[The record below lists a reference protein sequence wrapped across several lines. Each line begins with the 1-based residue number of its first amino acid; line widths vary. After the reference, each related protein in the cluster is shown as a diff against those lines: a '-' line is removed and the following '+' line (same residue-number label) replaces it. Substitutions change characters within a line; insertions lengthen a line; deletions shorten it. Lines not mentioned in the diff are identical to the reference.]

1 MRLTVFQSFRG
12 MLFSLVLLAVL
23 PALGII
29 LHNGLAS
36 RDDAVLHARQELVR
50 IVTALAGAQLRTT
63 DVTRQT
69 LATLSIMDEVRS
81 HNVQACAAIFSRIL
95 LHNPLYTNMAL
106 TTPDGEIVA
115 SAMPMVF
122 ASLAD
127 RRHFKEALRTKAF
140 APGEYIVSRA
150 TAVASFPFA
159 YPILD
164 ERGEVSGVLTVA
176 LDLSKFHSFFAGEHL
191 PDGSFLGIADH
202 EGRRIFR
209 SHVDQSFPLG
219 SFISPGAWKAAQE
232 GGESGAFVSSGSDG
246 LSRISAFHK
255 IRLERDAPAYM
266 TIFIGMPE
274 ASVGADARRAM
285 RTGLVLSACAVVL
298 ALAMAW
304 GAERLFFMPR
314 IRALV
319 MAAERFRTGD
329 YGTPTGVNHDAGELG
344 LLASALDRMAQER
357 RIAADELRAAKDAA
371 EDASRS
377 KSEFLANMSHEIRT
391 PLNGVLG
398 MLQLL
403 ESSRPSAEQREY
415 VETAIRST
423 NRLTRLLSDIL
434 DLSRIESNKLVI
446 QEENFAVG
454 DVRQSVL
461 DIFGAPARE
470 KGLRLDVRMDPR
482 IPAHLFGD
490 EARLRQILFNLVGN
504 AIKFTPH
511 GFVDVNFALVSSPGD
526 SPCQIRCTVADTGV
540 GIPGER
546 LKDIFEP
553 FIQVEGSSVRTH
565 QGAGLGLAIVRRLVD
580 LMHGQLGIE
589 SIPGEG
595 TTVGVTLPFAIGSAP
610 ARARHMQGQD
620 DFAGCRILLVEDD
633 DVNRMAMERILGKLD
648 CTVLGAGN
656 GREALDVLG
665 REKVDLVFMD
675 VQMPVMDGMEATRV
689 IREELKLSVPVVAMT
704 AYAMAGDRERFL
716 RSGMDDY
723 VSKPVDME
731 RLRQVIAANASRAPS
746 S

>member
-1 MRLTVFQSFRG
+1 MRLAFFQSFRG

-29 LHNGLAS
+29 LHNGLVS
-36 RDDAVLHARQELVR
+36 RDDAVLHARQELAR
-50 IVTALAGAQLRTT
+50 IVTALAGAQQRTT

-69 LATLSIMDEVRS
+69 LATLAIMDEVR
-81 HNVQACAAIFSRIL
+81 NQDIIACSAIFSRIL
-95 LHNPLYTNMAL
+95 LHNPLYTNITL
-106 TTPDGEIVA
+106 TDPSGDILV
-115 SAMPMVF
+115 SAMPMTF
-122 ASLAD
+122 PSLAD
-127 RRHFKEALRTKAF
+127 RKHFKDALRTKVF
-140 APGEYIVSRA
+140 SPGEYIVSRA

-164 ERGEVSGVLTVA
+164 ELGEVSGVLTVA

-202 EGRRIFR
+202 EGRRLFR
-209 SHVDQSFPLG
+209 SFVDGSFPLG
-219 SFISPGAWKAAQE
+219 AFISPSAWKRAQE
-232 GGESGAFVSSGSDG
+232 GGESGVFVTQGSDG

-255 IRLERDAPAYM
+255 IRLERDTPAYM

-274 ASVGADARRAM
+274 AAIGVDARKAM
-285 RTGLVLSACAVVL
+285 ETGLVLSACAAVL
-298 ALAMAW
+298 ALVMAW
-304 GAERLFFMPR
+304 VAERTFFMPR

-329 YGTPTGVNHDAGELG
+329 YCTLTGVNHDAGELG
-344 LLASALDRMAQER
+344 LLASALDRMAHER
-357 RIAADELRAAKDAA
+357 QVAVDELRAAKDAA

-403 ESSRPSAEQREY
+403 ESTSPRAEQREY

-423 NRLTRLLSDIL
+423 NRLSRLLSDIL

-446 QEENFAVG
+446 QEDSFVVA
-454 DVRQSVL
+454 DVRQSIL
-461 DIFGAPARE
+461 DIFGVPARE
-470 KGLRLDVRMDPR
+470 KGVRLEVRVDPR
-482 IPAHLFGD
+482 IPANLFGD

-504 AIKFTPH
+504 AIKFTPQ
-511 GFVDVNFALVSSPGD
+511 GLVDVNFALVSSPGD
-526 SPCQIRCTVADTGV
+526 FPCQVRCTVTDTGA

-553 FIQVEGSSVRTH
+553 FIQVEGSCVRTH

-580 LMHGQLGIE
+580 LMHGQLSIE
-589 SIPGEG
+589 STPGAG
-595 TTVGVTLPFAIGSAP
+595 TTVGVTLPFAVGFAP
-610 ARARHMQGQD
+610 ARARGLAAEE
-620 DFAGCRILLVEDD
+620 DFGGCRILLVEDD
-633 DVNRMAMERILGKLD
+633 SVNRMAMERILGKLG
-648 CTVLGAGN
+648 CIVLSASN
-656 GREALDVLG
+656 GREALDMLG

-675 VQMPVMDGMEATRV
+675 VQMPVMDGLEATRI
-689 IREELKLSVPVVAMT
+689 IREELQLSVPIVAMT
-704 AYAMAGDRERFL
+704 AYSMAGDRERFL

-723 VSKPVDME
+723 VSKPVDMA
-731 RLRQVIAANASRAPS
+731 RLRQVIASNLSRQTEP
-746 S
+746 

>member
-1 MRLTVFQSFRG
+1 MRLFQSFRG

-29 LHNGLAS
+29 IYNGLMS

-50 IVTALAGAQLRTT
+50 IVTALAAAQVRTS

-69 LATLSIMDEVRS
+69 LATLAIMDEVR
-81 HNVQACAAIFSRIL
+81 NQDIPACAAIFGRIL
-95 LHNPLYTNMAL
+95 LHNPLYTNIAL
-106 TTPDGEIVA
+106 TTRTGDILT
-115 SAMPMVF
+115 SAVPMTF
-122 ASLAD
+122 PSLAD
-127 RRHFKEALRTKAF
+127 RRHFKDALRTKAF
-140 APGEYIVSRA
+140 SPGEYIVSRA
-150 TAVASFPFA
+150 TALSSFPFA

-164 ERGEVSGVLTVA
+164 DQGEVSAVLTVA
-176 LDLSKFHSFFAGEHL
+176 LDLSKFRSFFDGQNL
-191 PDGSFLGIADH
+191 PEGSFLGIADR

-209 SHVDQSFPLG
+209 SFVDDAFPLG
-219 SFISPGAWKAAQE
+219 SFISPGAWKEAQQ
-232 GGESGAFVSSGSDG
+232 GGESGAFVSTGSDG

-255 IRLERDAPAYM
+255 IRLDRDDPAYM

-274 ASVGADARRAM
+274 AAVGADARRAM
-285 RTGLVLSACAVVL
+285 GTGLILSACAAVL
-298 ALAMAW
+298 ALTMAW
-304 GAERLFFMPR
+304 VAERAFFMPR

-329 YGTPTGVNHDAGELG
+329 YGTPTGVSHDAGELG
-344 LLASALDRMAQER
+344 LLASALDRMALESQ
-357 RIAADELRAAKDAA
+357 IALDELRAAKDAA

-403 ESSRPSAEQREY
+403 ESTRPSAEQREY

-446 QEENFAVG
+446 QEENFAVA
-454 DVRQSVL
+454 DVRQSIL
-461 DIFGAPARE
+461 DIFGVPSRE
-470 KGLRLDVRMDPR
+470 KGLRLDVRMDSR

-504 AIKFTPH
+504 AIKFTPQ
-511 GFVDVNFALVSSPGD
+511 GIVDVNFDLASSPGD
-526 SPCQIRCTVADTGV
+526 SPCLIRCTVADTGV
-540 GIPGER
+540 GIPSER

-553 FIQVEGSSVRTH
+553 FIQVEGSFVRTH
-565 QGAGLGLAIVRRLVD
+565 QGAGLGLAIVRRLAD
-580 LMHGQLGIE
+580 LMHGRLSIE
-589 SIPGEG
+589 STPGEG
-595 TTVGVTLPFAIGSAP
+595 TTVGVTLPFGIGSAP
-610 ARARHMQGQD
+610 TRARTSGMDENLG
-620 DFAGCRILLVEDD
+620 GCRVLLVEDD
-633 DVNRMAMERILGKLD
+633 GVNRMAMERILGKLG
-648 CTVLGAGN
+648 CAVLCAGN
-656 GREALDVLG
+656 GREALDLLG

-675 VQMPVMDGMEATRV
+675 VQMPVMDGMEATRL
-689 IREELKLSVPVVAMT
+689 IRNDLKLSVPVVAMT

-716 RSGMDDY
+716 RCGMDDY
-723 VSKPVDME
+723 VSKPVDMA
-731 RLRQVIAANASRAPS
+731 RLRQVIASNVSRVKVF
-746 S
+746 